1 MNQIEMNL
9 QTTPANKKRKSA
21 SQQAEKTK
29 KEKWPEAGLIF
40 CDREQ
45 TWCGNVDTNT
55 GKCRASRCNI
65 HDPEYIA
72 RQKEMAENMRRNSLK
87 ENKESKPDSK
97 EEKKMFTD
105 QIMKEH
111 VARRRWVK
119 SCFEEKKVNK
129 GATGKAGK
137 AVQMPEQLREK
148 MRKESKEENVEI

>member
-9 QTTPANKKRKSA
+9 QTPANKKRKPA
-21 SQQAEKTK
+21 SQTAEKTK

-55 GKCRASRCNI
+55 GRCRAERCNI

-87 ENKESKPDSK
+87 ENKEHKCVSE

-105 QIMKEH
+105 RIMKEH
-111 VARRRWVK
+111 VARRRWVAD
-119 SCFEEKKVNK
+119 CFKEKRVGQSGGGK
-129 GATGKAGK
+129 TGKTIR
-137 AVQMPEQLREK
+137 MPKPMREK
-148 MRKESKEENVEI
+148 QKKLRKEFEKDV

>member
-9 QTTPANKKRKSA
+9 QTPANKKRKPA
-21 SQQAEKTK
+21 SQTAEKTK

-97 EEKKMFTD
+97 EEKKMFSD

-111 VARRRWVK
+111 VARRRWVEN
-119 SCFEEKKVNK
+119 CFKEKRFDRGAK
-129 GATGKAGK
+129 GKTGKAI
-137 AVQMPEQLREK
+137 QMPKPMREK
-148 MRKESKEENVEI
+148 QEKLRKEFEKDV